1 MKNIILLL
9 SLMLSLSTS
18 AQYARMIAVDLKEG
32 GEKEYLELEKFW
44 SQVHEEAVKN
54 GLHNGWSIWK
64 RTPKSNDQE
73 SAAEYFIFESYSSLE
88 QFENGYNPLELA
100 QEAYKGKM
108 SRRAINRYFNNSDYD
123 AENERRTYILEGV
136 SATILAGGNVK
147 VGDVATINVMS
158 KKTDDFENYETIV
171 WKPIAEDNILKGNI
185 RQWIL
190 AKVVQKSDN
199 AYDWSHMAWNLRTG
213 SKEYDVPSGFEW
225 DKMWEGINS
234 SRDMMDSTELTLVYA
249 VE

>member
-1 MKNIILLL
+1 MKNILLSL
-9 SLMLSLSTS
+9 SLMLTLTTS

-44 SQVHEEAVKN
+44 SQVHEEAVEK

-108 SRRAINRYFNNSDYD
+108 SRRAISRFFNNSDYD
-123 AENERRTYILEGV
+123 AENERRTYILEGI
-136 SATILAGGNVK
+136 SATILAGGDVK

-158 KKTDDFENYETIV
+158 KKSDDFPDT
-171 WKPIAEDNILKGNI
+171 
-185 RQWIL
+185 
-190 AKVVQKSDN
+190 
-199 AYDWSHMAWNLRTG
+199 
-213 SKEYDVPSGFEW
+213 
-225 DKMWEGINS
+225 
-234 SRDMMDSTELTLVYA
+234 
-249 VE
+249 